1 MTYFSAPRT
10 NLGVNA
16 RWQFSPLAI
25 AELVNENR
33 LSEFI
38 VSEGSEPLPIEAL
51 HPLPPLSDAEFYP
64 LQLIALGN
72 PYAVDNCRLRLHKLG
87 YAVRAAF
94 PKEAPNEWSIPL
106 PIIRSTEVVR
116 AARPGDI
123 MRILTKR
130 IAKPQ

>member
-1 MTYFSAPRT
+1 MTYLVLPKAC
-10 NLGVNA
+10 LGTNA
-16 RWQFSPLAI
+16 RWSDSPSQPV
-25 AELVNENR
+25 ERSGEHR

-38 VSEGSEPLPIEAL
+38 ASDSSNPLLSESLNPPICPSEPAF
-51 HPLPPLSDAEFYP
+51 HT
-64 LQLIALGN
+64 LQFLALGH

-94 PKEAPNEWSIPL
+94 PKEAPNDWSLPL

-130 IAKPQ
+130 IAKP